1 MTVTR
6 KPTDQPSITSN
17 QHLVEQLRRFTT
29 VVELRRSEFFQTH
42 RAELS
47 RVLDEPRVYESPGA
61 QPRLR
66 SFLRVVEWNIERGTQ
81 FDGIVEVLNHHPVM
95 GYADLLL
102 LNELDDGM
110 VRSGN
115 RNIAREL
122 SHALG
127 AHAVYAAEYLELTKG
142 TGAELQ
148 LPGEN
153 TTALHGNAILTRHRI
168 AHPQVVRLPR
178 CENNFESAE
187 KRLGGRTGIIIDLQ
201 VGDQIFM
208 ATTAHLD
215 VVNTPR
221 CRARQMRAMLEAVDA
236 RARQSPSTNQA
247 IIFGGDLNTH
257 TFARGNRL
265 RAMKNTA
272 IILGSRRHR
281 LARRFAHPERKEPAI
296 GELARFGYDTAALND
311 RAATARSFVSGLD
324 DRKGLPAPMRWW
336 IKQRIGPEGLTL
348 ELRLDWLAA
357 RGLRALR
364 AGELTDVDTGVISVD
379 PQTFSNLKHNGQLL
393 SDHDPI
399 VVDLAI

>member
-6 KPTDQPSITSN
+6 QPIDPPPITSN
-17 QHLVEQLRRFTT
+17 QHLVEQLRRFDTFA
-29 VVELRRSEFFQTH
+29 ELRRSDFFQTH
-42 RAELS
+42 RAELA
-47 RVLDEPRVYESPGA
+47 RVLDEPRIYEASGA
-61 QPRLR
+61 RPRLR

-81 FDGIVEVLNHHPVM
+81 LEGIIDALDHHPVL

-115 RNIAREL
+115 RNVAREL
-122 SHALG
+122 SQALG
-127 AHAVYAAEYLELTKG
+127 AHAIYAAEYLELTKG
-142 TGAELQ
+142 TGDELN

-153 TTALHGNAILTRHRI
+153 TTALHGNAILTRHRF
-168 AHPQVVRLPR
+168 ANPQIVNLPR

-187 KRLGGRTGIIIDLQ
+187 KRLGGRIGIMMD
-201 VGDQIFM
+201 VQIGAQSFI

-221 CRARQMRAMLEAVDA
+221 CRGRQMRAILEAVDA
-236 RARQSPSTNQA
+236 RVNQSPPANRSA
-247 IIFGGDLNTH
+247 IFGGDLNTH
-257 TFARGNRL
+257 TFARGGQFRT
-265 RAMKNTA
+265 MKNTA
-272 IILGSRRHR
+272 IILGSRRSR

-296 GELARFGYDTAALND
+296 RDLARFGYDTDALND
-311 RAATARSFVSGLD
+311 RTATARSFVSGLD
-324 DRKGLPAPMRWW
+324 DPKGLPAPVRWW
-336 IKQRIGPEGLTL
+336 IKQRVGPNGLTL

-364 AGELTDVDTGVISVD
+364 AGEMIDTDTGITSID